1 MNASNR
7 LTDVTIFMSSIALS
21 TALST
26 GLQPLL
32 PYFIRGLGATVEQVG
47 LVLALSRVMYLAL
60 SPIGGVLADL
70 WGRKTVLVI
79 SPLVAGVAYL
89 LLAESTD
96 WPSSIIPLTLIMLP
110 VALTGPAV
118 FAYIADLSSAE
129 KYGRFYGL
137 YFGVVNAATV
147 VGYLI
152 AGPLVEVSGYKAVFQ
167 VTALTLL
174 LSAALRI
181 ALKETRTRKDYTTMD
196 LSLLLKSSVK
206 ATSKGPLPALITLR
220 SLNLAQIWVLTGI
233 VIPLVARDVA
243 QLSESDLTMMFAI
256 ESIVFASLSTLGGKL
271 VEGERWF
278 LFIWLEIVLRSL
290 SVLVLIT
297 ISTWFGVLL
306 ALLLGS
312 GLAIFIQPF
321 VDSRTSA
328 IVNGSIRGGVWGIQQ
343 LLYNASIIVATYGAS
358 LVWDTLGYRIA
369 IWFTM
374 LLVMF
379 MVPVFYQIRRRITLA
394 DAR

>member
-1 MNASNR
+1 
-7 LTDVTIFMSSIALS
+7 MSSIALS

>member
-1 MNASNR
+1 MSGSRSHVNVA
-7 LTDVTIFMSSIALS
+7 IFMVSIGLAN
-21 TALST
+21 ALST

-47 LVLALSRVMYLAL
+47 FALALSRVSYLIL
-60 SPIGGVLADL
+60 SPIGGVLADM
-70 WGRKTVLVI
+70 WGRKTVLVL
-79 SPLVAGVAYL
+79 SPLITGFAYL

-96 WPSSIIPLTLIMLP
+96 WLSSVVPLMLIMLP

-129 KYGRFYGL
+129 RYGRFYGL

-147 VGYLI
+147 IGYLA
-152 AGPLVEVSGYKAVFQ
+152 AGPLVEFSGYRAVFQ
-167 VTALTLL
+167 ITALTLL

-181 ALKETRTRKDYTTMD
+181 ALKETRTRKDSTTMD
-196 LSLLLKSSVK
+196 LSLLLRSSVK
-206 ATSKGPLPALITLR
+206 AASKGPLPALITLR

-233 VIPLVARDVA
+233 VIPLVARDVI
-243 QLSESDLTMMFAI
+243 QLSESDLTLMFAF
-256 ESIVFASLSTLGGKL
+256 ESIVFASLSTLGGRL

-278 LFIWLEIVLRSL
+278 LYIWLEIVMRSL

-297 ISTWFGVLL
+297 MSTWFGVLL

-312 GLAIFIQPF
+312 GLAIFFQPF

-328 IVNGSIRGGVWGIQQ
+328 HVDRSIRGGVWGIQQ
-343 LLYNASIIVATYGAS
+343 LLYTASTMVATYGAS
-358 LVWDTLGYRIA
+358 LVWETLGYQIA
-369 IWFTM
+369 IWFTV
-374 LLVMF
+374 LPVMF
-379 MVPVFYQIRRRITLA
+379 MIPIVHQIRKQTVLA
-394 DAR
+394 NAR